1 MSEKVSETSG
11 GEQHTA
17 GTRARVPASRRA
29 AHGPRSTHRSLPELE
44 DALRLLAQE
53 WRLPVELRGR
63 LTQSVAAL
71 AGPPLREG
79 RSVTLAARRGAREL
93 TVELRPA
100 AVAPDETP
108 ALPPEAAGRGARWR
122 LTRPC
127 EEDAHEEGPQ
137 EEGRREG
144 DTREEGARED
154 GPRRKS
160 PREEDADDKA
170 PHAGDST
177 ASGAVAGSARELL
190 AEELREARARI
201 AELTDD
207 RQRLTQ
213 ELAETNSGVLALYV
227 QLEERDE
234 QLRRAHGQM
243 LRELEDALRPPPVAV
258 PGLEMAIHYAPADTD
273 APTGGDLYDWFR
285 LPDGT
290 VHITVVDAL
299 GHGVTSTRSALNVT
313 HAVRTLA
320 LEGHPLG
327 QIVARTD
334 EILLPFDRELMATVQ
349 LVRIDPV
356 TGVVRI
362 ANGSHPPALVA
373 RAGGATE
380 YLEVRGRGI
389 GYPLPGSE
397 RVREDAL
404 GPGDLLVLYTDGLTE
419 SRRDPRDGE
428 RRLALAA
435 ARHRGLPTE
444 EVPGALAAEMHTVIL
459 HPDDTL
465 ALTVRRTGA

>member
-11 GEQHTA
+11 GEQHTT
-17 GTRARVPASRRA
+17 GTRAGVPASRRPA
-29 AHGPRSTHRSLPELE
+29 PGPRSTHRSLPDLE

-79 RSVTLAARRGAREL
+79 HSVTLAARRGASEL

-100 AVAPDETP
+100 ALAPDEAP
-108 ALPPEAAGRGARWR
+108 ALPPEVAGHGARWR
-122 LTRPC
+122 LDRPC
-127 EEDAHEEGPQ
+127 ED
-137 EEGRREG
+137 
-144 DTREEGARED
+144 GARED
-154 GPRRKS
+154 GARR
-160 PREEDADDKA
+160 EDGRGSDGRGQGIRGEDRRAHDGSA
-170 PHAGDST
+170 GEAAGDD
-177 ASGAVAGSARELL
+177 ARELL

-201 AELTDD
+201 AELADD

-234 QLRRAHGQM
+234 QLRRAHGQT
-243 LRELEDALRPPPVAV
+243 LRELEDALRPPPVDV
-258 PGLEMAIHYAPADTD
+258 PGLEMAIHYAPAGTD

-373 RAGGATE
+373 RSSGATE

>member
-11 GEQHTA
+11 GEQHTT
-17 GTRARVPASRRA
+17 GTRARVPASRRPA
-29 AHGPRSTHRSLPELE
+29 PGPRSTHRSLPDLE

-79 RSVTLAARRGAREL
+79 HSVTLAARRGASEL

-100 AVAPDETP
+100 ALAPDEAP
-108 ALPPEAAGRGARWR
+108 ALPPEVAGHGARWR
-122 LTRPC
+122 LDRPC
-127 EEDAHEEGPQ
+127 ED
-137 EEGRREG
+137 
-144 DTREEGARED
+144 GARED
-154 GPRRKS
+154 GARR
-160 PREEDADDKA
+160 EDGRGSDGRGQGIRGEDRRAHDGSA
-170 PHAGDST
+170 GEAAGDE
-177 ASGAVAGSARELL
+177 ARELL

-201 AELTDD
+201 AELADD

-234 QLRRAHGQM
+234 QLRRAHGQT
-243 LRELEDALRPPPVAV
+243 LRELEDALRPPPVDV

-373 RAGGATE
+373 RSSGATE

>member
-1 MSEKVSETSG
+1 MNERVSETSG
-11 GEQHTA
+11 GERHTT

-29 AHGPRSTHRSLPELE
+29 VPGPRSTHRSLPDLE

-63 LTQSVAAL
+63 LTQSVAAV

-79 RSVTLAARRGAREL
+79 RSVTLATRRGAREL

-100 AVAPDETP
+100 ALAPDETP
-108 ALPPEAAGRGARWR
+108 ALPPEPAGRGARWR
-122 LTRPC
+122 LVRPC
-127 EEDAHEEGPQ
+127 EEDGQ
-137 EEGRREG
+137 
-144 DTREEGARED
+144 
-154 GPRRKS
+154 
-160 PREEDADDKA
+160 
-170 PHAGDST
+170 
-177 ASGAVAGSARELL
+177 ASEGSARELL

-234 QLRRAHGQM
+234 QLRRAHGQT

-327 QIVARTD
+327 QIVGRTD